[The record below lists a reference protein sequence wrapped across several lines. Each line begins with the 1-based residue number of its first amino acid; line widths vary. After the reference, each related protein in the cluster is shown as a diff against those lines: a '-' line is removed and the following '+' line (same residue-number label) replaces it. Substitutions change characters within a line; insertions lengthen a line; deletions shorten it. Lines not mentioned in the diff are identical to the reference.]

1 MKSIALSISLILL
14 GWSSFAQ
21 GGKITIYCN
30 LSTHG
35 AHRDI
40 QLDYYGADK
49 FLPDSLKTAVLIDYT
64 KTYLVRVADENSVL
78 LLMSADGWKIFNIM
92 NSTEFVPV
100 IYALSKEITVD
111 EPTRQR
117 YMENIR
123 SSFKSAN

>member
-1 MKSIALSISLILL
+1 MKSITVAIISILL
-14 GWSSFAQ
+14 GSSSFAQ
-21 GGKITIYCN
+21 AGKITIYCN
-30 LSTHG
+30 VSVHG
-35 AHRDI
+35 AHHDI

-78 LLMSADGWKIFNIM
+78 LLMSADGWKLFNIV

-100 IYALSKEITVD
+100 IYALSKEIPVD